1 MTAHLPALI
10 CVVSTAV
17 LMGSELRDATAVRG
31 VSKVIAASSF
41 IAYAITMGASRIGAP
56 GTWVLAALALCM
68 VGDLCLLS
76 RAKSTF
82 LAGIGAF
89 LLGHVAYIGAF
100 ASLGVHAM
108 GTAVAAALVAVI
120 AALVW
125 QWLSPHTEN
134 LTPAVAAYVIV
145 ISAMVAMATGSAILD
160 PTPGRLGLLA
170 AATGFFCSDLC
181 VARDRFVVPGPQNRM
196 IGLPLYFGSQLAFAA
211 AIGFA
216 VG

>member
-1 MTAHLPALI
+1 VTAHLPALI
-10 CVVSTAV
+10 CVVSTGV
-17 LMGSELRDATAVRG
+17 LMWSELREAKRVRSI
-31 VSKVIAASSF
+31 SKAIAASSF
-41 IAYAITMGASRIGAP
+41 IAYAVTMGATHIGTP
-56 GTWVLAALALCM
+56 GTWVLAALVLCM

-76 RAKSTF
+76 REKAMF

-100 ASLGVHAM
+100 ASLGVHTA

-125 QWLSPHTEN
+125 QWLSPHTGN
-134 LTPAVAAYVIV
+134 LTLAVAAYVVV

-160 PTPGRLGLLA
+160 PSPGRLGLWA
-170 AATGFFCSDLC
+170 AAAGFFCSDLC

-211 AIGFA
+211 AIGSA